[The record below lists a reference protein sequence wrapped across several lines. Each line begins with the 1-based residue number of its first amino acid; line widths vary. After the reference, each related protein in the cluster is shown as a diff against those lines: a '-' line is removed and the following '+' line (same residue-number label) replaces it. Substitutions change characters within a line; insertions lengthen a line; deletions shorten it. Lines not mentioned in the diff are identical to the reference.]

1 MTMSGVDARRWR
13 VGRTGSMLR
22 GSRARARGDWRPGM
36 PSLGI
41 VSLLNRLVIAI
52 LAGLGTV
59 AIEWVPPVERL
70 DGSDRI

>member
-1 MTMSGVDARRWR
+1 
-13 VGRTGSMLR
+13 
-22 GSRARARGDWRPGM
+22 M

-41 VSLLNRLVIAI
+41 LSLFNRLVIAI